1 MSAKSRL
8 KRLENRAFSGD
19 FADVLSWIRAGR
31 FYDELT
37 GQERARYCLYRYGPG
52 HEEPPEEYLARVM
65 GEPFDSH
72 FRLEYKPK
80 PPTLT
85 EIRERAEWV
94 QEYMEE
100 HSREYN
106 SPENQEKR
114 RCEYEEL
121 QEIGRKRREA
131 FYAGKPMSDYPLP
144 WE

>member
-8 KRLENRAFSGD
+8 KRLENKAFSGD
-19 FADVLSWIRAGR
+19 FADVLFWIRAGR

-37 GQERARYCLYRYGPG
+37 WQERARYCLYRYGAGP
-52 HEEPPEEYLARVM
+52 EEPQEEYFARVM
-65 GEPFDSH
+65 GEPFDRH
-72 FRLEYKPK
+72 FSLDYKPK
-80 PPTLT
+80 PLT
-85 EIRERAEWV
+85 QDEIRERAEWV

-114 RCEYEEL
+114 HREYVEL